1 MDSWNKPPRKS
12 PWDKR
17 QPTPPNVD
25 ELLNNLQNRF
35 RHRLPQGNAGLIL
48 IVVAAAVW
56 LATGFFI
63 VDPQEQAVVK
73 RFGVGCRLSGLVH
86 YIALAYREYRHR
98 EGHRSAPT

>member
-48 IVVAAAVW
+48 IV
-56 LATGFFI
+56 
-63 VDPQEQAVVK
+63 
-73 RFGVGCRLSGLVH
+73 
-86 YIALAYREYRHR
+86 
-98 EGHRSAPT
+98 